1 MQVFGF
7 GGDTPPK
14 NLKLFLAKPTFRRLS
29 RINNCMKEDYHNM
42 QTAIK
47 AFQFVCY
54 SLGIIAY
61 ALAIWHYTH

>member
-1 MQVFGF
+1 
-7 GGDTPPK
+7 
-14 NLKLFLAKPTFRRLS
+14 
-29 RINNCMKEDYHNM
+29 MKEDYHNM

>member
-1 MQVFGF
+1 MGTVTESFGCKVFN
-7 GGDTPPK
+7 DTVMKARLPK
-14 NLKLFLAKPTFRRLS
+14 DTYEA
-29 RINNCMKEDYHNM
+29 M

-54 SLGIIAY
+54 SLGIVAY